1 MDQQA
6 AIVVLSYL
14 KHQPEDALAFDIA
27 TRNNMKREAKVQAK

>member
-14 KHQPEDALAFDIA
+14 KHQPEVDLAFDIA